1 MTMPSDASEA
11 VPSQGSNDGPREHT
25 PETDAI
31 EGAHVDEENVP
42 HPPKDTDPQK

>member
-25 PETDAI
+25 PETDTV